1 MAAIKRA
8 LAALLALAAAGCQQ
22 YIEISRASVDR
33 GPDDTVV
40 ITFKAER
47 ALEHAAQF
55 PGAALVVT
63 DQIQY
68 SREDAGDVAKHG
80 HVWVGFDKLAPLKSE
95 RFDARNWYCVSF
107 PIKSLPAKDD
117 RGAAYDLTQ
126 PGVHPLKFW
135 LSGGNCG
142 GPGGFYTNE
151 VRVDYRAP

>member
-1 MAAIKRA
+1 MKRG
-8 LAALLALAAAGCQQ
+8 LLALLALAAAGCQE
-22 YIEISRASVDR
+22 YIEISRASADR

-40 ITFKAER
+40 ITFKVER
-47 ALEHAAQF
+47 PLEHAAQF
-55 PGAALVVT
+55 PGASLVVT

-68 SREDAGDVAKHG
+68 SRDDARHG
-80 HVWVGFDKLAPLKSE
+80 HAWVGFDKLAPLKSE

-107 PIKSLPAKDD
+107 PLKQVPGKDTY
-117 RGAAYDLTQ
+117 AAPYDLTQ